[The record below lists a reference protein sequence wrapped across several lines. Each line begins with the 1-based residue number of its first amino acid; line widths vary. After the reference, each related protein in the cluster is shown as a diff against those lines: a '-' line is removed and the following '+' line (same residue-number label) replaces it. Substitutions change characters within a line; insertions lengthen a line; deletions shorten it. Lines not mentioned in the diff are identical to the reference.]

1 MKRQIAV
8 IAGPTAVGKTKFAIE
23 AAKALNGEVISSD
36 SMQLYKYMD
45 IGSAK
50 PTAEELSQVKHHLV
64 DEIDPRE
71 KFSVAAYQKLAKQA
85 IEQVFDAGRMPIVS
99 GGTGLYVNSLIYDMD
114 FSAPPADNGY
124 RQRLEQLAQEKG
136 NEYLYKMLE
145 EKDPEAAGRIHFNN
159 VKKVIRALE
168 VVEQSGSGIKA
179 FEQSF
184 VKTKDYDYVLIGLC
198 RDREELYDRIN
209 LRVDMLMDMGLV
221 DEVKKLMDMGLTEEN
236 ISMKGI
242 GYKEIIGSLNGEYD
256 MEHAVYLIK
265 RNTRHYAKRQMTWF
279 RRYDDIRWLNISDY
293 KNDDEAIKE
302 MLQWLR
308 ESR

>member
-124 RQRLEQLAQEKG
+124 RQGLEQLAQEKG

-184 VKTKDYDYVLIGLC
+184 VKTKDYDYILIGLC

-242 GYKEIIGSLNGEYD
+242 GYKEIIGSLNDEYD

-293 KNDDEAIKE
+293 ANDDEAIKE